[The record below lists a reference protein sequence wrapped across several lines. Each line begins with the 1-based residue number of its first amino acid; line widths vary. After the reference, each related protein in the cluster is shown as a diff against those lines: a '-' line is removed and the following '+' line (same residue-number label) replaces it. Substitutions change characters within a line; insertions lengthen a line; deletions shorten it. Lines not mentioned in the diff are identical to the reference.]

1 MAFTPRDYSFWV
13 KVATRA
19 SVSVALILIVA
30 KSAAWYLTDSAA
42 MLASLADSS
51 LDTVASLFTFF
62 AVRYALVPADKE
74 HRHGHGK
81 AEALAA
87 FIQSILIFISAI
99 LLIIHSLQQWSAA
112 ETVQRVDAG
121 IYVSILAIILTS
133 VLVTLQHKAIKNTN
147 SAAIQ
152 ADKLHYTSDLLL
164 NSAVIAALA
173 LSAWGWW
180 WADSVF
186 AMGIAVYL
194 LWNGSNIVHDA
205 LHTLL
210 DRELPEDERT
220 LIITTIKETAGV
232 RGFHGLRTRSAGP
245 TRFIQCHIELDDDL
259 TLKQAHDIADD
270 TEHRLQDLFES
281 TDVLVHMDPQSIIM
295 DATTPS
301 PTGSPRFTIQP
312 PR

>member
-1 MAFTPRDYSFWV
+1 MAESSRDYSFWV
-13 KVATRA
+13 KIATRA
-19 SVSVALILIVA
+19 SVSVALILIIA
-30 KSAAWYLTDSAA
+30 KGTAWWLTGSAS
-42 MLASLADSS
+42 MLASLTDSS
-51 LDTVASLFTFF
+51 LDTLASLFTFF

-112 ETVQRVDAG
+112 ETVQRIDAG

-133 VLVTLQHKAIKNTN
+133 VLVTLQHKAIQNTS
-147 SAAIQ
+147 SAAIA

-164 NSAVIAALA
+164 NSAVIVALA
-173 LSAWGWW
+173 LSAWDLW
-180 WADSVF
+180 WADSVI
-186 AMGIAVYL
+186 AIGIAAYL
-194 LWNGSNIVHDA
+194 LWNAVQIARGS

-210 DRELPEDERT
+210 DRELPEDERQ
-220 LIITTIKETAGV
+220 LIIKTIRETIGV
-232 RGFHGLRTRSAGP
+232 QGFHGLRTRSAGP
-245 TRFIQCHIELDDDL
+245 TRFISCHIELEDHL

-301 PTGSPRFTIQP
+301 PTGSPRLNINQP
-312 PR
+312 